1 MRASVPQPGV
11 HAKVAATRLLP
22 FAIRALAETD
32 RDNNIFTQIGFVM
45 IGLAAKNAILIVEFA
60 KQYQDTGKRHLPF
73 DRAHI
78 LADGQQV
85 VALDMDGG
93 RSVLEVA
100 GLQPHAITRPRANA
114 SRAVSMAS
122 RSSLHAMWALMR
134 TSLISTTSSGVVACA
149 WATRHMYV
157 ACWPW
162 RASRAS

>member
-93 RSVLEVA
+93 RSVLENAPASKRLA
-100 GLQPHAITRPRANA
+100 GRVDGFPQL
-114 SRAVSMAS
+114 V
-122 RSSLHAMWALMR
+122 HAMWALMR